1 MPPISVALI
10 RKRAEHNEGCVS
22 TLEVR
27 ITRSRCTPAR
37 GGSSP
42 GRGMS
47 HEVGTRQHVR
57 YRCTAE
63 PGSK

>member
-27 ITRSRCTPAR
+27 NPRSRRAP
-37 GGSSP
+37 SP
-42 GRGMS
+42 WLFLGCSMS
-47 HEVGTRQHVR
+47 REDVPTRTVWVH
-57 YRCTAE
+57 
-63 PGSK
+63 S